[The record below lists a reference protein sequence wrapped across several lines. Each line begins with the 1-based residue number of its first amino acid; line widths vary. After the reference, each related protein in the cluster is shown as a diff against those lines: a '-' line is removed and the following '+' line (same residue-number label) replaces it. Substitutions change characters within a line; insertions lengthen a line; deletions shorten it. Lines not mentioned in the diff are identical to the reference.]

1 MHSPYAMLGVAAI
14 CAGCASNQPATTMT
28 FGAAAQ
34 SSAQSSVQ
42 SLPPSSVQVSPP
54 LPAAGT
60 PSTKPEAM
68 PQAGVSAPTASD
80 TLTITPA
87 TSATVPNAST
97 SAAFATRHAY
107 YAPTRFADL
116 PGWSTDNLGNSWDAF
131 RRSCAV
137 LGSRAGW
144 SAPCIASRSV
154 DARNVTA
161 IRIFFEMY
169 FNAYQI
175 RNTDKSGEG
184 TLTGYYEPL
193 LNGSPQYGGAF
204 LYPVYGTPDDMLY
217 LDARRLPERARGAVS
232 AARIEGRTVVP
243 VIDSAAGSIK
253 GVYALD
259 LRDSVPD
266 IRDKKI
272 RLRLD
277 RERIVP
283 YYTRAEIERG
293 ALKAPILA
301 YVDDPAML
309 YSMQVQGAGK
319 VRMPD
324 GTVRRFAY
332 AEQNGHPFVPPV
344 ARAGGGSGQRIT
356 VRGLDMEIDVVDE
369 ASTGATGT
377 ADAQT
382 PGDATV
388 GVPSTS
394 ARAQDDDEPVSPLL
408 RGFKLAAATP
418 QSGGVVTPAISA
430 AASKPGNAAAS
441 AAKAAAKAA
450 TTGPASTSTA
460 TASIK
465 RVFAISD
472 PSYVF
477 FRRIPDSPDGPL
489 GALGV
494 PLSAGRSVAVDP
506 RTTPLG
512 APVFVSTQDD
522 PQTPGAIDRLMMAQ
536 DSGGAI
542 QGAVRADYF
551 YGFGQN
557 AQAQA
562 SRTKERIRMWV
573 LLPKGLHIAAQEAT
587 LKTRGGAPAVSNAD
601 CLVSDPDLCV
611 DDTP

>member
-1 MHSPYAMLGVAAI
+1 M
-14 CAGCASNQPATTMT
+14 
-28 FGAAAQ
+28 
-34 SSAQSSVQ
+34 
-42 SLPPSSVQVSPP
+42 
-54 LPAAGT
+54 
-60 PSTKPEAM
+60 
-68 PQAGVSAPTASD
+68 
-80 TLTITPA
+80 
-87 TSATVPNAST
+87 
-97 SAAFATRHAY
+97 
-107 YAPTRFADL
+107 

-131 RRSCAV
+131 KRSCAV

-144 SAPCIASRSV
+144 SAACIASRSV
-154 DARNVTA
+154 DARNVAA
-161 IRIFFEMY
+161 IRMFFETY

-175 RNTDKSGEG
+175 RNIDKSGEG

-204 LYPVYGTPDDMLY
+204 VYPVYGTPDDMLY

-243 VIDSAAGSIK
+243 VTDGAAGSIK
-253 GVYALD
+253 GVYVLD

-319 VRMPD
+319 VRMSD

-332 AEQNGHPFVPPV
+332 AEQNGRPFVPPV

-356 VRGLDMEIDVVDE
+356 VRGMDVEIEVVDE
-369 ASTGATGT
+369 TSTGATST
-377 ADAQT
+377 VDAQT
-382 PGDATV
+382 PGDAAG
-388 GVPSTS
+388 GVASASTS

-418 QSGGVVTPAISA
+418 QSGGAVTPAVSPSA
-430 AASKPGNAAAS
+430 SNAGNAAAS
-441 AAKAAAKAA
+441 GAKTASTGAAKAASTQPA
-450 TTGPASTSTA
+450 GAST
-460 TASIK
+460 ASASVK

-551 YGFGQN
+551 YGFGQS

>member
-1 MHSPYAMLGVAAI
+1 MMP
-14 CAGCASNQPATTMT
+14 TT
-28 FGAAAQ
+28 
-34 SSAQSSVQ
+34 S
-42 SLPPSSVQVSPP
+42 
-54 LPAAGT
+54 
-60 PSTKPEAM
+60 
-68 PQAGVSAPTASD
+68 
-80 TLTITPA
+80 A
-87 TSATVPNAST
+87 TSAIVANANANAST
-97 SAAFATRHAY
+97 SAAFSTRHAY

-131 RRSCAV
+131 KRSCAV

-144 SAPCIASRSV
+144 SAACIASRSV
-154 DARNVTA
+154 DARNVAA
-161 IRIFFEMY
+161 IRIFFETY

-175 RNTDKSGEG
+175 RNMDKSGEG

-243 VIDSAAGSIK
+243 VTDSAAGSIK
-253 GVYALD
+253 GVYVLD

-332 AEQNGHPFVPPV
+332 AEQNGRPFVPPV

-356 VRGLDMEIDVVDE
+356 VRGLDVEIDVVDE
-369 ASTGATGT
+369 TSSGATST
-377 ADAQT
+377 ADADVQT
-382 PGDATV
+382 PGDATG
-388 GVPSTS
+388 GVTSTS

-418 QSGGVVTPAISA
+418 QSGGAVTPAVSPS
-430 AASKPGNAAAS
+430 ASKPGSAVAS
-441 AAKAAAKAA
+441 TAKAA
-450 TTGPASTSTA
+450 TTGQA
-460 TASIK
+460 TASVK
-465 RVFAISD
+465 RVFAMSD

-551 YGFGQN
+551 YGFGQS

>member
-1 MHSPYAMLGVAAI
+1 MQV
-14 CAGCASNQPATTMT
+14 T
-28 FGAAAQ
+28 
-34 SSAQSSVQ
+34 
-42 SLPPSSVQVSPP
+42 SLS
-54 LPAAGT
+54 PAARAS
-60 PSTKPEAM
+60 STKPDATPHASVAAPATPAPSDTM
-68 PQAGVSAPTASD
+68 PTAPD
-80 TLTITPA
+80 
-87 TSATVPNAST
+87 TSAASANAST
-97 SAAFATRHAY
+97 SAAFSTRHAY

-131 RRSCAV
+131 KRSCAV

-154 DARNVTA
+154 DARNVAA
-161 IRIFFEMY
+161 IRIFFETY

-217 LDARRLPERARGAVS
+217 LDVRRLPERARGAVS

-243 VIDSAAGSIK
+243 VTDSAASGVK
-253 GVYALD
+253 GVYVLD

-332 AEQNGHPFVPPV
+332 AEQNGRPFVPPV

-356 VRGLDMEIDVVDE
+356 VRGMDVEIDVVDE
-369 ASTGATGT
+369 TSTGAIST
-377 ADAQT
+377 ADART
-382 PGDATV
+382 PGDATGDV
-388 GVPSTS
+388 TSTS
-394 ARAQDDDEPVSPLL
+394 ARAQDDDEPASPLL

-418 QSGGVVTPAISA
+418 QSGGSVTPAISA
-430 AASKPGNAAAS
+430 AASKPGNAATS
-441 AAKAAAKAA
+441 AAKTAASGA
-450 TTGPASTSTA
+450 A
-460 TASIK
+460 TASVK

-587 LKTRGGAPAVSNAD
+587 MKTRGGAPAASSAD

-611 DDTP
+611 DDAP